1 MRRLMNMRKIY
12 IHGVLL
18 LVAIAISFCDATASA
33 PRLVVNIVVGSMRAE
48 DMERYAD
55 NFVSGGFKRLYDGGV
70 VCDDAYYD
78 YAHTSTP
85 AGLATFATGAQPAVH
100 GVIGTS
106 WWNHV
111 DSSVVSL
118 IADSKSH
125 PVPFSTGAISCSP
138 HRLTAPTLGDMMLY
152 ADSRSKQVTIA
163 VDPLSAITL
172 NGKAG
177 VAYWVEKNKTNWT
190 TSTAYLNAIPAWV
203 ERYNSEGGNSLY
215 RLGRW
220 EPIGDVKS
228 YHNSEVAVVEG
239 IRGRATKLITD
250 IDLKHGDTP
259 YEHMCYTPA
268 GNTMLLKFAAQAIA
282 QEGLGRDEVPDII
295 NISLD
300 PARYIAENYGP
311 ESIEYEDMLYRLDAD
326 IAEFLIYT
334 YAQVGNADDVVVV
347 LTSAHGTAPSY
358 NPVGGAERER
368 FNHRQMEVIVNAF
381 LGARYGSDTY
391 VLGYANNAIY
401 LNHTVLHAKRLDIAT
416 IREEVAVFI
425 LQLRGVAT
433 AISATSLRNTGFGDG
448 RQHLMQQSFHAT
460 RSGDVI
466 IDFMPGWMVESRDYR
481 STSHAG
487 YNYDRSVPLVIC
499 GAALAP
505 QHIGRGVSM
514 VEVAP
519 TLSCILG
526 ITQPWASEARPM
538 IEVVEGDR

>member
-1 MRRLMNMRKIY
+1 MSMRKIFT
-12 IHGVLL
+12 HGVLL
-18 LVAIAISFCDATASA
+18 LVAIVLSLCDVSAGA

-48 DMERYAD
+48 DMVRYAD
-55 NFVSGGFKRLYDGGV
+55 NFQSGGFRRLLDGGV

-78 YAHTSTP
+78 YANTSTP
-85 AGLATFATGAQPAVH
+85 AGLATFATGANPTLH
-100 GVIGTS
+100 GVIGAR
-106 WWNHV
+106 WWSHV
-111 DSSVVSL
+111 DSSIVSL

-152 ADSRSKQVTIA
+152 ADGRSKQITVA

-172 NGKAG
+172 NGKSG
-177 VAYWVEKNKTNWT
+177 VAYWVEKNKTYWT
-190 TSTAYLNAIPAWV
+190 TSAAYLNSLPAWV
-203 ERYNSEGGNSLY
+203 ERYNSEGGNALY
-215 RLGRW
+215 SLGRW
-220 EPIGDVKS
+220 EPIGDVMR

-239 IRGRATKLITD
+239 IKGRTTKLITD
-250 IDLKHGDTP
+250 VDLKHGETL
-259 YEHMCYTPA
+259 YEQMCYTPS

-282 QEGLGRDEVPDII
+282 QEGLGSDEVPDVL

-300 PARYIAENYGP
+300 PARYIVENYGP

-326 IAEFLIYT
+326 IADFLVYL
-334 YAQVGNADDVVVV
+334 YAQVDNHDDVVVV

-358 NPVGGAERER
+358 NPVGGEERER

-391 VLGYANNAIY
+391 VLGFANNAIY
-401 LNHTVLHAKRLDIAT
+401 LNHAVLHAKHLDIAT
-416 IREEVAVFI
+416 IREEVAVFL

-433 AISATSLRNTGFGDG
+433 AISATSLRNIGYGEG
-448 RQHLMQQSFHAT
+448 RQYLMQQSFHAT
-460 RSGDVI
+460 RSGDVV

-487 YNYDRSVPLVIC
+487 YNYDRRVPLIIY

-505 QHIGRGVSM
+505 QHVGRGVSI

-519 TLSCILG
+519 TISYIMG

-538 IEVVEGDR
+538 IEVVESAR